1 MPTDKID
8 KGHKNTTVLSYTE
21 LNHLNVNVDHYEKE
35 QFLNFL
41 TFFLI
46 RPKGRGVPKNLC

>member
-1 MPTDKID
+1 MPTDGID

-41 TFFLI
+41 TFFFNSTQG
-46 RPKGRGVPKNLC
+46 PGCP